1 MDVSTGFTT
10 TALPPVLM
18 VHGWAGS
25 FARTWQLS
33 GVETLLQE
41 TGRKVIG
48 VDLLGHGTAEKP
60 HDPTAYSDLSL
71 PIRQKANDSQIDAV
85 GFSLGAIA
93 LLHAATINPG
103 MFRKLILLGIGDKIF
118 EPHNPKDSELIISG
132 IDGTAEVENTLARQF
147 GNYARHS
154 DNDPLALRA
163 VLQRPRGD
171 VFTKANAAAI
181 TADVLVLVG
190 DRDFVLPADELVKS
204 FKNAKFK
211 LLKNCDHFAST
222 DNFTFVDAMLEFF
235 KD

>member
-60 HDPTAYSDLSL
+60 HDPTDYYDLSL

-103 MFRKLILLGIGDKIF
+103 MFRKLILLGIGDGMF

-222 DNFTFVDAMLEFF
+222 DNFTFIDAMLEFF

>member
-60 HDPTAYSDLSL
+60 HDQTAYSDLSL

-85 GFSLGAIA
+85 GFSLGAVA

-103 MFRKLILLGIGDKIF
+103 MFRKLILLGIGDGMF

-132 IDGTAEVENTLARQF
+132 IDGTADVENTLARQF

-163 VLQRPRGD
+163 VLQRPRGA
-171 VFTKANAAAI
+171 VFTKENAAAI

-190 DRDFVLPADELVKS
+190 DRDFVLPADELVQS

-222 DNFTFVDAMLEFF
+222 DNFTFIDAMLEFF

>member
-1 MDVSTGFTT
+1 
-10 TALPPVLM
+10 M

-41 TGRKVIG
+41 SGRKVVG

-60 HDPTAYSDLSL
+60 HDANAYSDLSL
-71 PIRQKANDSQIDAV
+71 PIRQIAKNNEVDAI

-93 LLHAATINPG
+93 LLHAATINPN

-118 EPHNPKDSELIISG
+118 EPHDPTESALIISG
-132 IDGTAEVENTLARQF
+132 IDGTAELENTLARQF

-154 DNDPLALRA
+154 DNDPLALKA
-163 VLQRPRGD
+163 VLQRPRGEL
-171 VFTKANAAAI
+171 FTKQHASAI
-181 TADVLVLVG
+181 TAEVLVVVG
-190 DRDFVLPADELVKS
+190 DRDFVLPADQLARS
-204 FKNAKFK
+204 FNNTQIKI
-211 LLKNCDHFAST
+211 LKNCDHFAST
-222 DNFTFVDAMLEFF
+222 DNFSFIDAMLDFF

>member
-1 MDVSTGFTT
+1 MDVNTGAMTT
-10 TALPPVLM
+10 GLPPVLM

-41 TGRKVIG
+41 SGRKVVG

-60 HDPTAYSDLSL
+60 HDATAYSDLSL
-71 PIRQKANDSQIDAV
+71 PIRQIAKNNEVDAI

-93 LLHAATINPG
+93 LLHAATINPN

-118 EPHNPKDSELIISG
+118 EPHDPTESALIISG
-132 IDGTAEVENTLARQF
+132 IDGTAELENTLARQF

-154 DNDPLALRA
+154 DNDPLALKA
-163 VLQRPRGD
+163 VLQRPRGEL
-171 VFTKANAAAI
+171 FTKQHASAI
-181 TADVLVLVG
+181 TAEVLVVVG
-190 DRDFVLPADELVKS
+190 DRDFVLPADELAQS

-222 DNFTFVDAMLEFF
+222 DNFSFIDAMLDFF